1 LDQLGLLVQPELL
14 ALLVF
19 EEIQAQQG
27 LPAQLEIKDIV
38 AQLAQL
44 EQLAQPELLG

>member
-1 LDQLGLLVQPELL
+1 LDQLGLLEIKEIL

-27 LPAQLEIKDIV
+27 LPAQLDIEDIV